1 MREILTRRRLIK
13 LRVSYRKKHKKHPIQ
28 KIFQTR
34 NFFVYSEFFAEKT
47 SNVRKNELCIEYFL
61 WETGRAI
68 GRVSVRVPGL
78 RPQHIRSTGNQ
89 NLSNRNLRST
99 ESYIV

>member
-1 MREILTRRRLIK
+1 M
-13 LRVSYRKKHKKHPIQ
+13 
-28 KIFQTR
+28 
-34 NFFVYSEFFAEKT
+34 SE
-47 SNVRKNELCIEYFL
+47 NNELCIEYFL

-99 ESYIV
+99 ESYIVKNLYRQQSGLKSGLSLGAGLD